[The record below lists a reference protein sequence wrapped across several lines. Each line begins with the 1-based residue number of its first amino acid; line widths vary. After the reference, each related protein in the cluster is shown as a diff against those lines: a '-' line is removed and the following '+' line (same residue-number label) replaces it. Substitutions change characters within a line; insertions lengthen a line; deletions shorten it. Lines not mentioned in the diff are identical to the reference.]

1 MFRFKCLFRLHVNKS
16 IFFIHVVVVG
26 WISVD
31 AIPNRNQEKHLKNQ
45 MKAWQMK
52 KLPLQRQNTG
62 WPSIEDWEK
71 IETNG
76 FGGKCDATSSKNRGW
91 LLTNERLCHL
101 GQITQQING
110 KEKENIWKVG
120 VSSEKRRI
128 LQNAQIAK
136 LSKRFKTQSVSWK
149 ATENQIFS
157 FFYKRPRPAR
167 RPMGIKKCKNLQLRW
182 GILIQ
187 HHGYSVA
194 RLDRKLWFSM
204 KNLYLYI

>member
-1 MFRFKCLFRLHVNKS
+1 MLLLLDEYQSMQFPTATKKS
-16 IFFIHVVVVG
+16 IWRIR
-26 WISVD
+26 WKLDKWKTSVSSPSL
-31 AIPNRNQEKHLKNQ
+31 ASKHWMAFHWRL
-45 MKAWQMK
+45 
-52 KLPLQRQNTG
+52 R
-62 WPSIEDWEK
+62 K

-136 LSKRFKTQSVSWK
+136 FSKRFKTQSVSWK
-149 ATENQIFS
+149 ATENHCRFLVS
-157 FFYKRPRPAR
+157 FTDPRPTR
-167 RPMGIKKCKNLQLRW
+167 RPMGIKKCKGENLRW